1 VKFQSIETWYLRSR
15 DLTGFVV
22 RCPLFGRR
30 DEVTALLTGD
40 HEIDGVMR
48 TVVAVGGVPPPGWW
62 PPPRDGVL
70 VSLMIRGK
78 L

>member
-1 VKFQSIETWYLRSR
+1 MKFQSIETWYLRSR

-48 TVVAVGGVPPPGWW
+48 TVVAVESPCLMALD
-62 PPPRDGVL
+62 RDGVL

>member
-48 TVVAVGGVPPPGWW
+48 TVVAGAG
-62 PPPRDGVL
+62 PRT
-70 VSLMIRGK
+70 R
-78 L
+78 